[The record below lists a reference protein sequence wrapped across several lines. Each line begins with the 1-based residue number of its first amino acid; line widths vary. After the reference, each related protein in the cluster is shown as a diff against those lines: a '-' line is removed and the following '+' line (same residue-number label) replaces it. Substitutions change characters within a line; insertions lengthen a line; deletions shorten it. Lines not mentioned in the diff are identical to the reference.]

1 MKTFLLLEL
10 RTPHDTKK
18 QIQENKAFSNF
29 YLVEIVLTLELDL
42 QRCLPTQ
49 TILFRIKA
57 WLCPQCELS
66 CRGLGLGEGQG
77 AETQMLCRKCSYFPL
92 RMWAKPWVHAA
103 KKSLCQ

>member
-42 QRCLPTQ
+42 
-49 TILFRIKA
+49 
-57 WLCPQCELS
+57 
-66 CRGLGLGEGQG
+66 
-77 AETQMLCRKCSYFPL
+77 
-92 RMWAKPWVHAA
+92 
-103 KKSLCQ
+103 